1 MRLQFQF
8 LETVNGLDNSNSQII
23 TRIRGQLD
31 KATTAPGM
39 VMISLSAVALGAAFG
54 GYLPLISLW
63 METFNISFQRIG
75 IVCGASAV
83 GVVSSAYFAPKLAAS
98 YGYIL
103 TINVGLVV
111 AAIMTVAFRFT
122 DNYGLWLALRFVSGL
137 GLGLHWVLTEA
148 WLANIVTEKYRT
160 RVMAIYATAIS
171 LGFAIGP
178 MVIWLFGALSIIP
191 FIIMG
196 ALLILAALPILRL
209 KGHEPKD
216 SQTRSASPLILIKKA
231 PTVASACIVVGS
243 VDLALI
249 SLLPAMI
256 TRTPE
261 AAPILALIIVP
272 AMAIGATI
280 LQYPIAI
287 IADKHGLRKVGVM
300 TVCAGLIFA
309 SLIPFF
315 LGSVLLTLL
324 FGFLATG
331 LVYGLYSI
339 GLAMLS
345 RRFSGAEIVA
355 ANAGFVILFELSNL
369 MGPWVAGFLLDINM
383 RYGLP
388 IFTFAIG
395 IFYVSISWIR
405 RHTNSNY

>member
-1 MRLQFQF
+1 M
-8 LETVNGLDNSNSQII
+8 
-23 TRIRGQLD
+23 
-31 KATTAPGM
+31 
-39 VMISLSAVALGAAFG
+39 
-54 GYLPLISLW
+54 
-63 METFNISFQRIG
+63 
-75 IVCGASAV
+75 
-83 GVVSSAYFAPKLAAS
+83 
-98 YGYIL
+98 
-103 TINVGLVV
+103 GLVV

-171 LGFAIGP
+171 IGFAVGP
-178 MVIWLFGALSIIP
+178 IVIWLFGALSIIP

-324 FGFLATG
+324 FGFLAAG

-388 IFTFAIG
+388 IFTCAIG

-405 RHTNSNY
+405 RRTNSNY

>member
-1 MRLQFQF
+1 M
-8 LETVNGLDNSNSQII
+8 GWISQIQKI
-23 TRIRGQLD
+23 TVKIRRQISE
-31 KATTAPGM
+31 ATTAPGM
-39 VMISLSAVALGAAFG
+39 VMISLSAIPLGAAIG

-63 METFNISFQRIG
+63 METFDISFQRIG
-75 IVCGASAV
+75 IVCGAAAL
-83 GVVSSAYFAPKLAAS
+83 GVVSSAYFAPKLAAK
-98 YGYIL
+98 YGYIA
-103 TINVGLVV
+103 TINVGLIV
-111 AAIMTVAFRFT
+111 AAIMTIAFRFT
-122 DNYGLWLALRFVSGL
+122 DNFGLWLVFRFVGGL

-148 WLANIVTEKYRT
+148 WLANIVAEKYRT

-171 LGFAIGP
+171 IGFAVGP
-178 MVIWLFGALSIIP
+178 VVIWLFGALSIIP
-191 FIIMG
+191 FVIMG
-196 ALLILAALPILRL
+196 GLLILAAIPILKL
-209 KGHEPKD
+209 KGLEPKD
-216 SQTRSASPLILIKKA
+216 NQTHSASPLILIKRA
-231 PTVASACIVVGS
+231 PTVASACVVVGS

-272 AMAIGATI
+272 AMALGATV

-287 IADKHGLRKVGVM
+287 LADKYGLRKVGVI

-315 LGSVLLTLL
+315 LGSILVTLI
-324 FGFLATG
+324 FGFLAAG
-331 LVYGLYSI
+331 LVYALYSI

-383 RYGLP
+383 RLGLP
-388 IFTFAIG
+388 IFTLSIG
-395 IFYVSISWIR
+395 IFYVAISWIR
-405 RHTNSNY
+405 RHTNANY

>member
-1 MRLQFQF
+1 M
-8 LETVNGLDNSNSQII
+8 GWISQIQKI
-23 TRIRGQLD
+23 TIKIRRQISE
-31 KATTAPGM
+31 ATTAPGM
-39 VMISLSAVALGAAFG
+39 VMISLSAIPLGAAIG

-63 METFNISFQRIG
+63 METFDISFQRIG
-75 IVCGASAV
+75 IVCGAAAL
-83 GVVSSAYFAPKLAAS
+83 GVVSSAYFAPKLAAK
-98 YGYIL
+98 YGYIV
-103 TINVGLVV
+103 TINVGLIV
-111 AAIMTVAFRFT
+111 AAIMTIAFRFT
-122 DNYGLWLALRFVSGL
+122 DNFGLWLVFRFVGGL

-148 WLANIVTEKYRT
+148 WLANIVAEKYRT

-171 LGFAIGP
+171 IGFAVGP
-178 MVIWLFGALSIIP
+178 VVIWLFGALSIIP
-191 FIIMG
+191 FVIMG
-196 ALLILAALPILRL
+196 GLLILAAIPILKL
-209 KGHEPKD
+209 KGLEPKD
-216 SQTRSASPLILIKKA
+216 NQTHSASPLILIKRA
-231 PTVASACIVVGS
+231 PTVASACVVVGS

-272 AMAIGATI
+272 AMALGATV

-287 IADKHGLRKVGVM
+287 LADKYGLRKVGVI

-315 LGSVLLTLL
+315 LGSILVTLI
-324 FGFLATG
+324 FGFLAAG
-331 LVYGLYSI
+331 LVYALYSI

-383 RYGLP
+383 RLGLP
-388 IFTFAIG
+388 IFTLSIG
-395 IFYVSISWIR
+395 IFYVAISWIR
-405 RHTNSNY
+405 RHTNANY